1 MDSDGYTS
9 LQVLVDND
17 GMLPSSNKRPVSL
30 GVFTGRIAYGTGS
43 LQGKEY
49 FCVGLFVLTHFVYH
63 LYNLCF

>member
-43 LQGKEY
+43 LQGEEY
-49 FCVGLFVLTHFVYH
+49 FYMG
-63 LYNLCF
+63 